1 MKVRSSYFKNV
12 LSVKTVLNLIL
23 GVFMPVVSSTSS
35 NNKDVLITVS
45 DRFDF
50 SQYKLFRESYC
61 DCTIAGTEFRL
72 DLSHANY
79 MDSSAL
85 GMLLLLK
92 EHADKIKGKIVIERP
107 NDSINKV
114 LEIAQFHHLMEIVR

>member
-1 MKVRSSYFKNV
+1 MA
-12 LSVKTVLNLIL
+12 IA
-23 GVFMPVVSSTSS
+23 STAVN

-50 SQYKLFRESYC
+50 SQYKLFRDSYC
-61 DCTIAGTEFRL
+61 DFNLAGTEFRL
-72 DLSHANY
+72 DLSGANY

-107 NDSINKV
+107 NDSINKI

>member
-1 MKVRSSYFKNV
+1 MAIISSCA
-12 LSVKTVLNLIL
+12 
-23 GVFMPVVSSTSS
+23 
-35 NNKDVLITVS
+35 KDSKDILITVS

-50 SQYKLFRESYC
+50 SQYKVFRETYC
-61 DCTIAGTEFRL
+61 DCNVAGTEFRL
-72 DLSHANY
+72 DLSDANY

-92 EHADKIKGKIVIERP
+92 EHADKIKGKIVIQRP
-107 NDSINKV
+107 NESINKV

>member
-1 MKVRSSYFKNV
+1 MAIASKSAN
-12 LSVKTVLNLIL
+12 
-23 GVFMPVVSSTSS
+23 

-50 SQYKLFRESYC
+50 SQYKLFRDSYC
-61 DCTIAGTEFRL
+61 DFNLAGTEFRL
-72 DLSHANY
+72 DLSGANY

-107 NDSINKV
+107 NDSINKI

>member
-1 MKVRSSYFKNV
+1 
-12 LSVKTVLNLIL
+12 
-23 GVFMPVVSSTSS
+23 MPIVSSTSS
-35 NNKDVLITVS
+35 NSKDVLITVS

-61 DCTIAGTEFRL
+61 ECNTPGTEFRL
-72 DLSHANY
+72 DLSNANY

-92 EHADKIKGKIVIERP
+92 EHADKIKGKIIIERP

>member
-1 MKVRSSYFKNV
+1 
-12 LSVKTVLNLIL
+12 
-23 GVFMPVVSSTSS
+23 MPIVSAKSTDSTQ
-35 NNKDVLITVS
+35 VLITVS
-45 DRFDF
+45 ERFDF

-61 DCTIAGTEFRL
+61 ECNNSGTQFRL
-72 DLSHANY
+72 DLSNANY

-92 EHADKIKGKIVIERP
+92 EHADNIKGKIIIERP

>member
-1 MKVRSSYFKNV
+1 
-12 LSVKTVLNLIL
+12 
-23 GVFMPVVSSTSS
+23 MPIVSSTSTD
-35 NNKDVLITVS
+35 NKDVLIAVS

-61 DCTIAGTEFRL
+61 ECNIAGTQFRI
-72 DLSHANY
+72 DLSNANY

-92 EHADKIKGKIVIERP
+92 EHADKVKGKIIIERP
-107 NDSINKV
+107 NESINKV
-114 LEIAQFHHLMEIVR
+114 LEIAQFHHLMEIIR

>member
-1 MKVRSSYFKNV
+1 
-12 LSVKTVLNLIL
+12 
-23 GVFMPVVSSTSS
+23 MPIVSSKSA

-50 SQYKLFRESYC
+50 SQYKVFRESYC
-61 DCTIAGTEFRL
+61 DCSAAGTQFHL
-72 DLSHANY
+72 DLSSANY

-92 EHADKIKGKIVIERP
+92 EHADKIQGKIIIEKP

-114 LEIAQFHHLMEIVR
+114 LEIAQFHHLMEIIR

>member
-1 MKVRSSYFKNV
+1 MAIV
-12 LSVKTVLNLIL
+12 
-23 GVFMPVVSSTSS
+23 STSGN

-50 SQYKLFRESYC
+50 SQYKLFRDSYC
-61 DCTIAGTEFRL
+61 DCNLAGTEFRL
-72 DLSHANY
+72 DLSGANY

-92 EHADKIKGKIVIERP
+92 EHADKIKGKIIIQRP
-107 NDSINKV
+107 NDSINKI

>member
-1 MKVRSSYFKNV
+1 MAIVS
-12 LSVKTVLNLIL
+12 TL
-23 GVFMPVVSSTSS
+23 GNS
-35 NNKDVLITVS
+35 NKDVLITVS

-50 SQYKLFRESYC
+50 SQYKVFRDSYC
-61 DCTIAGTEFRL
+61 ESNIAGTEFRL
-72 DLSHANY
+72 DLSGANY

-92 EHADKIKGKIVIERP
+92 EHADKIQGKIIIERP
-107 NDSINKV
+107 NDSINKI

>member
-1 MKVRSSYFKNV
+1 MAIVS
-12 LSVKTVLNLIL
+12 TV
-23 GVFMPVVSSTSS
+23 GDS
-35 NNKDVLITVS
+35 NKDVLIKVS

-50 SQYKLFRESYC
+50 SQYKVFRDSYC
-61 DCTIAGTEFRL
+61 DSNVAGTAFRL
-72 DLSHANY
+72 DLSAANY

-92 EHADKIKGKIVIERP
+92 EHADKINGKIVIERP
-107 NDSINKV
+107 NDSINKI

>member
-1 MKVRSSYFKNV
+1 MAIVSTAKNN
-12 LSVKTVLNLIL
+12 T
-23 GVFMPVVSSTSS
+23 
-35 NNKDVLITVS
+35 KDVVITVS

-50 SQYKLFRESYC
+50 SQYKVFRDSYC
-61 DCTIAGTEFRL
+61 DCNLAGTEFRL
-72 DLSHANY
+72 DLSRANY

-107 NDSINKV
+107 NDSINKI

>member
-1 MKVRSSYFKNV
+1 MA
-12 LSVKTVLNLIL
+12 I
-23 GVFMPVVSSTSS
+23 VSTAQN
-35 NNKDVLITVS
+35 NNKDVVITVS

-50 SQYKLFRESYC
+50 SQYKVFRDSYC
-61 DCTIAGTEFRL
+61 DCNLAGTEFRL
-72 DLSHANY
+72 DLSGANY

-107 NDSINKV
+107 NDSINKI

>member
-1 MKVRSSYFKNV
+1 MAIISSCVND
-12 LSVKTVLNLIL
+12 S
-23 GVFMPVVSSTSS
+23 
-35 NNKDVLITVS
+35 KDILITVS

-50 SQYKLFRESYC
+50 SQYKVFRETYC
-61 DCTIAGTEFRL
+61 DCNVAGTEFRL
-72 DLSHANY
+72 DLSDANY

-92 EHADKIKGKIVIERP
+92 EHADKIQGKIVIQRP
-107 NDSINKV
+107 NESINKV